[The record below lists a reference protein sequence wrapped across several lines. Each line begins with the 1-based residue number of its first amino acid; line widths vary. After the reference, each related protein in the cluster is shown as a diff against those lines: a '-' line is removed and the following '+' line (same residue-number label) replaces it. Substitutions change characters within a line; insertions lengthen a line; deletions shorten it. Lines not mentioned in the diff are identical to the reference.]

1 MSQQNELNEQKKD
14 DQLADF
20 ADKML
25 EGKIMK
31 TASIADDEMAALEE
45 TLLRLNR
52 SLPSATLSDAE
63 KKQMLVRFKA
73 RLRREEAA
81 EKPSFWKRLFDLQ
94 ANPQLGIAL
103 AAVAVLVLV
112 VIGVPML
119 GSTSTE
125 TSGTANSTDTGL
137 IAIGMIGILLM
148 VYWFSRKK

>member
-31 TASIADDEMAALEE
+31 TASTADDEMAALEE
-45 TLLRLNR
+45 TLLHLKR
-52 SLPSATLSDAE
+52 SLPSAQLSDAE

-94 ANPQLGIAL
+94 ANPQLGMAL

-119 GSTSTE
+119 GSTGTE
-125 TSGTANSTDTGL
+125 TSGTANNTDTAL